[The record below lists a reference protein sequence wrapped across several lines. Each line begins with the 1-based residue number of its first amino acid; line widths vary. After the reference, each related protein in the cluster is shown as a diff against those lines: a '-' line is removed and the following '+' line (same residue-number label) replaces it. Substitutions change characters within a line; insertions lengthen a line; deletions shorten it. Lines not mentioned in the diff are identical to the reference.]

1 MRRGRYYLGRV
12 IKMGTLDQERL
23 MDAISNAAT
32 IAVGKARWTITNVL
46 DKRGENS
53 PFIFGRLSKF
63 SDEGHVKLV
72 DIKNRH
78 EIDAI
83 AQNLLIASANFVY
96 LPNYS
101 GLAYMHVWNHV
112 EADVFA
118 RRFKEI
124 IEATYENFFVGC
136 SVEAI
141 SDYRTFGVKLQG
153 LERIRELS
161 ARVHPPN
168 PLFGRLW
175 GSLNSY
181 VAQRNASEITVKETQ
196 DSGAGLAT
204 KIAELVV
211 RILENSNY
219 QPDFDVAIGD
229 AAVLMAAD
237 GYGSGRVVG
246 EQDGEDVTIRTS
258 DAQKTFLFSKEPVP
272 DDLAEEVE
280 KHFRRTSAERDMRH
294 P

>member
-12 IKMGTLDQERL
+12 IKLGTLDQERL

-46 DKRGENS
+46 DQRSTNL
-53 PFIFGRLSKF
+53 PFLFGKLSKF

-72 DIKNRH
+72 DTAKRF

-83 AQNLLIASANFVY
+83 AENLLIASANFIY
-96 LPNYS
+96 LPQYS
-101 GLAYMHVWNHV
+101 GLAYMHVWNHI

-118 RRFKEI
+118 RRFKQI
-124 IEATYENFFVGC
+124 VEATYENFFVGC
-136 SVEAI
+136 SVEAV

-153 LERIRELS
+153 LERINELS

-175 GSLNSY
+175 SSLNSY
-181 VAQRNASEITVKETQ
+181 VTQRNASEVSVKETQ
-196 DSGAGLAT
+196 DSRDGLST
-204 KIAELVV
+204 KISELVR
-211 RILENSNY
+211 RILENSEY
-219 QPDFDVAIGD
+219 QPNFDIAIGD
-229 AAVLMAAD
+229 AAILMAAD

-246 EQDGEDVTIRTS
+246 EQDGEEVTIRTS
-258 DAQKTFLFSKEPVP
+258 DAQKTFLFSKEPTP
-272 DDLAEEVE
+272 AELAREAE
-280 KHFRRTSAERDMRH
+280 KHFRRTSIERDMRH